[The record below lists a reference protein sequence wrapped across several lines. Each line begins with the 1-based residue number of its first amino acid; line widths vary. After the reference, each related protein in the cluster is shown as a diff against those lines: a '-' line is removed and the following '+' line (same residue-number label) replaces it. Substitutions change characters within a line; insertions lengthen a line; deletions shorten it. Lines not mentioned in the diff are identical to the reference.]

1 MGRVAFNLRYAPTA
15 LPSSFSGRHS
25 LILACVSA
33 VLESLHRLMWLT
45 HVAGPSQNPSQTQDE
60 EDVPRD
66 PEELAA
72 VHVSIKTFL
81 KFLGAHV
88 MGGTTIAGRSFR

>member
-1 MGRVAFNLRYAPTA
+1 
-15 LPSSFSGRHS
+15 
-25 LILACVSA
+25 
-33 VLESLHRLMWLT
+33 MWLIYA
-45 HVAGPSQNPSQTQDE
+45 AGPSQNPSQTQDD
-60 EDVPRD
+60 DVPRD

-88 MGGTTIAGRSFR
+88 MGGTTIAGWSFR